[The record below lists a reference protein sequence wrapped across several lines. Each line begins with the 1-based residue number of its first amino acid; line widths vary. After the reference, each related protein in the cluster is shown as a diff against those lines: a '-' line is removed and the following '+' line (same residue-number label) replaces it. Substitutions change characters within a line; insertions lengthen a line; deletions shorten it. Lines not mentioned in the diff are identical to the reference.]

1 MVKQKTAIYPLS
13 ADPVHNGHM
22 QTVRRTVESG
32 FFDKLYV
39 AIGVNPFKKTLF
51 NLDERLFLTKKV
63 VDSAG
68 FGDKVEV
75 VSFEGLLRNYARS
88 QGINSIV
95 RSYRNGTDAEYESG
109 LASFNEEYGIKTWLL
124 PAEKGNVEISSSMV
138 RAVASEFGFVQNL
151 VHPVVKQALEEKLRG
166 VSLVGVTGCMGAGKS
181 TFCKGLVD
189 YSKSHGDTEVSHI
202 DFDKLVHT
210 LYFEDTPLG
219 LQVKEEIKES
229 FGEDV
234 FAGKELNRRKLAGIV
249 FGDKGKRDELSRILQ
264 VPSMIKLE
272 EELRKRKGF
281 VLVDAAYFTE
291 YNMLP
296 LVNNNVCLLY
306 TSPSP
311 RD

>member
-51 NLDERLFLTKKV
+51 SLDERLYLTKKV
-63 VDSAG
+63 VESAG
-68 FGDKVEV
+68 FGDKVGV

-88 QGINSIV
+88 QGIHSIV
-95 RSYRNGTDAEYESG
+95 RSYRNGTDAEYESS

-138 RAVASEFGFVQNL
+138 RAVASEFGFVQKL
-151 VHPVVKQALEEKLRG
+151 VHPAVKQALEEKLRG

-181 TFCKGLVD
+181 TFCNSLVE
-189 YSKSHGDTEVSHI
+189 YSKSNGNTSVSHI
-202 DFDKLVHT
+202 DFDKLVHS
-210 LYFEDTPLG
+210 LYLENTPLG
-219 LQVKEEIKES
+219 LEVREEIKEN
-229 FGEDV
+229 FGEEV
-234 FAGKELNRRKLAGIV
+234 FMGKELDRRKLAGIV
-249 FGDKGKRDELSRILQ
+249 FGDKDNRNKLSRILY

-272 EELRKRKGF
+272 EE
-281 VLVDAAYFTE
+281 
-291 YNMLP
+291 
-296 LVNNNVCLLY
+296 
-306 TSPSP
+306 
-311 RD
+311 